1 MSTTIRLRL
10 VIRRHAVP
18 DVKLVWPCV
27 ANDDLTV
34 ARLLALVNEVVPLE
48 SGDWGLEDYVVE
60 LYDGKGDS
68 FELLH
73 FQPVGKVLKE
83 DDQVLYD
90 LQLFPRCFRILTVSQ
105 NKITFYRR
113 FKTTKTQRPT
123 PNILRWKA
131 SYRWTCFWKAV
142 VKGATRSSST

>member
-18 DVKLVWPCV
+18 EVKLVWPCV

-34 ARLLALVNEVVPLE
+34 ARLIALVNEVVPLE

-90 LQLFPRCFRILTVSQ
+90 VQLFS
-105 NKITFYRR
+105 
-113 FKTTKTQRPT
+113 
-123 PNILRWKA
+123 NIFA
-131 SYRWTCFWKAV
+131 Y
-142 VKGATRSSST
+142 